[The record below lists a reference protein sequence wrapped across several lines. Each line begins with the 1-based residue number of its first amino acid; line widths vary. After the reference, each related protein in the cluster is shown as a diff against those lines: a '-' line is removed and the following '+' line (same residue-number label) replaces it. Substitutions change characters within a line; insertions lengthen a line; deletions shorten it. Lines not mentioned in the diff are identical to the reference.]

1 VRDGRCEIVQ
11 GLDIDDFS
19 RERMTVT
26 ERELIDE
33 RDAVRDLL

>member
-1 VRDGRCEIVQ
+1 L
-11 GLDIDDFS
+11 LDIDDFS